1 MRLAR
6 SKGVISMG
14 KTKGQINRKQ
24 LDPTNALLMTV

>member
-14 KTKGQINRKQ
+14 KTKGQNRKQ